1 MIRKSILLF
10 IILSIPCLSLSQEKY
25 WIFFKDKGIPRSE
38 KILHL
43 EKERSRFSEQ
53 TLQRRAKTLS
63 QDQLVDEDD
72 LPLAKSYVD
81 KLIQLRV
88 EPIVQSR
95 WLNAISAILTD
106 AQKAAIKQLSFVKE
120 IRRVA
125 GYSQKF
131 PDQSDKIFLDKSQN
145 YSFDYGP
152 SLQQN
157 EMMHVPEVHDLG
169 LDGSGVIVG
178 MLDTGYDYKLH
189 EAFASMNVIAEYDF
203 INNDDITQNETD
215 DNDASSQHNHGTYT
229 LSALGGF
236 KEGQLIGPAFGAS
249 FLLAKTEDVRS
260 ETQVEED
267 NWVAGIEWLER
278 MGADLVNS
286 SLGYNDWY
294 TYENMDGKTAV
305 TTIAAEKAIQKG
317 VVVVNSMGNEG
328 NNSWYHMIAPADG
341 FNVISAGAVYD
352 TGDLIGFS
360 SRGPTYDGR
369 FKPDVVAMGSN
380 VISVQPATINGYR
393 GTSGTS
399 LSSPLI
405 AGVAALV
412 LQAHPYL
419 TPFQVREALRE
430 TADRAQ
436 NPDNNYGWGL
446 LNAYEAIFY
455 HGLFFSPNPAIY
467 FDEQGGHLVTTK
479 IYSKN
484 ELNSD
489 SLFLYYAG
497 PNQDF
502 SPVKLYP
509 AGVEN
514 EYQGWIPPMTKGAT
528 IRFYFSAID
537 EISGE
542 KFHPHDAPAGY
553 FDFLAQDPQFPPVE
567 VPEEF
572 RLYQNYP
579 NPFALT
585 TTIKY
590 DIIFPTNVT
599 ITIYNV
605 LGQQIRKLVDNEFH
619 HQNPFSYRKIWD
631 GRNDG
636 GDLVTSGL
644 YFYRIRSDKFSTVK
658 RMIFLRGKKE

>member
-1 MIRKSILLF
+1 MIRKSIILLAL
-10 IILSIPCLSLSQEKY
+10 LSIPFLGMSQEKY
-25 WIFFKDKGIPRSE
+25 WIFFKDKGFSRPE
-38 KILHL
+38 KSLNI
-43 EKERSRFSEQ
+43 EKEKATFSER
-53 TLQRRAKTLS
+53 TLQRRAKTMS

-72 LPLAKSYVD
+72 LPLAKSYVN
-81 KLIQLRV
+81 KLTQLGV

-95 WLNAISAILTD
+95 WLNAISAVLTEE
-106 AQKAAIKQLSFVKE
+106 QKATVQEFPFVKAIKH
-120 IRRVA
+120 VA
-125 GYSQKF
+125 GYSQEL
-131 PDQSDKIFLDKSQN
+131 PEQRDNTFLAKPQN
-145 YSFDYGP
+145 YTFDYGP

-178 MLDTGYDYKLH
+178 MLDTGYDYKFH
-189 EAFASMNVIAEYDF
+189 EAFADMNVIAEYDF
-203 INNDDITQNETD
+203 INNDDVTQNETD

-236 KEGQLIGPAFGAS
+236 KAGQLIGPAFGAS

-267 NWVAGIEWLER
+267 YWVAGIEWLER
-278 MGADLVNS
+278 MGVDLVSS

-294 TYENMDGKTAV
+294 SYENMDGKTAV
-305 TTIAAEKAIQKG
+305 TTIAADKATQKG

-341 FNVISAGAVYD
+341 FNVISAGAVYN
-352 TGDLIGFS
+352 TGELIGFS

-369 FKPDVVAMGSN
+369 IKPDVVAMGSG
-380 VISVQPATINGYR
+380 VYSVQPSTVDGYR
-393 GTSGTS
+393 ETSGTS
-399 LSSPLI
+399 LSCPLV
-405 AGVAALV
+405 AGAATLV

-419 TPFQVREALRE
+419 APFQVREALRE

-436 NPDNNYGWGL
+436 NPGNEYGWGL
-446 LNAYEAIFY
+446 VNAYEAIFY
-455 HGLFFSPNPAIY
+455 HGLFFSPNPEIY
-467 FDEQGGHLVTTK
+467 FDEGGGHLVTTR

-484 ELNSD
+484 MLDAD

-502 SPVKLYP
+502 SRVKLFS
-509 AGVEN
+509 AGLEN
-514 EYQGWIPPMTKGAT
+514 EYQGWIPPMTKGAS
-528 IRFYFSAID
+528 IKFYFSAVD
-537 EISGE
+537 KISGE
-542 KFHPHDAPAGY
+542 RFHPYDAPAGY
-553 FDFLAQDPQFPPVE
+553 FNFLAQDPNFPPVE
-567 VPEEF
+567 PPEEF

-590 DIIFPTNVT
+590 DIIVPTEVS

-605 LGQQIRKLVDNEFH
+605 LGQQVRKLADSEFH
-619 HQNPFSYRKIWD
+619 PRNPFSYRKVWD
-631 GRNDG
+631 GRNDSG
-636 GDLVTSGL
+636 ELATSGL
-644 YFYRIRSDKFSTVK
+644 YFYRLKSGNFSTVK
-658 RMIFLRGKKE
+658 RMVFLRGKK